1 MSALGEVCYPQGA
14 NLGEA
19 AKPLLCEVAK
29 RQAPA
34 SADIVRK
41 ERSDFRTTF
50 RYMGSPPNRR
60 IWVKENG
67 RTLIFTNAI
76 FL

>member
-1 MSALGEVCYPQGA
+1 MSALGEVCHPQGA

-41 ERSDFRTTF
+41 ERSNFRTT
-50 RYMGSPPNRR
+50 YAY
-60 IWVKENG
+60 I
-67 RTLIFTNAI
+67 
-76 FL
+76 